1 MGVIA
6 EKHGDLK
13 KHPLVYTLF
22 MLRFPLQASLDDAV
36 PSIQNLLKKDYPIY
50 ERRMQQSIEIS
61 QGRDGQTISTNSVAE
76 HLFFD
81 GERKNGLV
89 IKNDRLVFHSP
100 IYPGFEKFNTTFIFA
115 IQALV
120 NALSLTHY
128 VGLGIRYIDALIP
141 DYDDSE
147 SLKDLLKN
155 SLLSFEVE
163 DKEISECVSSR
174 QISQYETSEGML
186 ILKANLL
193 SENDNSVPPELR
205 DLSSLLRFD
214 EKEKKGQFAVL
225 DFDHGFVAPD
235 STAINIDLKKIR
247 AKALRMHDIT
257 SRAFLA
263 AINEDNI
270 RKWQ

>member
-13 KHPLVYTLF
+13 NHPLVYTLF
-22 MLRFPLQASLDDAV
+22 MLRFPTQASLDDAI

-50 ERRMQQSIEIS
+50 EKRLKQSIEIS
-61 QGRDGQTISTNSVAE
+61 QGKEGQTITPGSVAE

-81 GERKNGLV
+81 GERKKGLV

-100 IYPGFEKFNTTFIFA
+100 IYPGFEEFNATFIFA
-115 IQALV
+115 IQALIE
-120 NALSLTHY
+120 ALSLTHY

-141 DYDDSE
+141 DYDNSE
-147 SLKDLLKN
+147 SLKDLLKG

-163 DKEISECVSSR
+163 DEEISKCVSSR
-174 QISQYETSEGML
+174 QISHYETSEGIL

-193 SENDNSVPPELR
+193 SENEDSVPPELR

-214 EKEKKGQFAVL
+214 DNEKKGQFAVL

-235 STAINIDLKKIR
+235 NTAINIDLKELG

>member
-6 EKHGDLK
+6 EIHGDLK
-13 KHPLVYTLF
+13 NHPLVYTLF
-22 MLRFPLQASLDDAV
+22 MLRFPIQASLDDAV
-36 PSIQNLLKKDYPIY
+36 ASIQNLLKKEYPIY
-50 ERRMQQSIEIS
+50 EKRLQQSIEIS
-61 QGRDGQTISTNSVAE
+61 QGKDGQRISTTSVAE

-81 GERKNGLV
+81 SERKKGLV

-100 IYPGFEKFNTTFIFA
+100 IYPGFEQFNATFISA
-115 IQALV
+115 IQILIE
-120 NALSLTHY
+120 ALSLTHY
-128 VGLGIRYIDALIP
+128 VGLGIRYVDAIIP
-141 DYDDSE
+141 DYDGDE
-147 SLKDLLKN
+147 SLDDLLKD
-155 SLLSFEVE
+155 SLLSFAVE
-163 DKEISECVSSR
+163 DKEISKCVSSR

-193 SENDNSVPPELR
+193 SEGDDSVPPELR

-214 EKEKKGQFAVL
+214 DKEKKGQFAVL

-235 STAINIDLKKIR
+235 NTALNIDLKELG

-270 RKWQ
+270 GKWK